1 MDQYTK
7 NLERVSK
14 YRFSYLQSFLSQTEK
29 NKAVEAHN
37 SRTSK
42 TWFLP
47 IISSLG
53 AILALRNNQPNIY
66 SKCCVATFL
75 LLGFSM
81 ISEFR
86 NNEILQR
93 ELNKLNRELP
103 NPVQLQEEYTRDLEI
118 LRRISKN

>member
-14 YRFSYLQSFLSQTEK
+14 HRISYLQSFLSQTEK
-29 NKAVEAHN
+29 NKAVEVHN
-37 SRTSK
+37 ARTAK

-47 IISSLG
+47 VISSLG
-53 AILALRNNQPNIY
+53 AVLALRNQQPNLY
-66 SKCCVATFL
+66 SKCCVATFFL
-75 LLGFSM
+75 VGLSM

-86 NNEILQR
+86 NNEILQKQ
-93 ELNKLNRELP
+93 LNKFDRELP